1 MTGTTSIV
9 SRTTLSVFMTR
20 TSENLHQTS
29 HPTYGAGLDV
39 KQIVAAAEID
49 LTKLVGMGMDKMIE
63 PLDIR
68 GSKES
73 LTHTWTVL
81 GFMASSRG
89 RESSRTT
96 EFPAIHAVVGP
107 KVIRNVGEEKCTDIQ
122 HAFDTARDYD
132 KIPANPGYIEPV
144 LPSQEWAIA
153 LSPEDILTRHR
164 SQHVPQY
171 AAKPIIILDAR
182 TANDGSVLVVAP
194 VLNDETGALDFKA
207 IRFDAA
213 RVPAAALNIQIGNQ
227 SLNDLEQHL
236 DDDGIW
242 RRFKS
247 RDELVGSE
255 EGQGAA

>member
-1 MTGTTSIV
+1 MTLRLVKRPHKNAENFEPRGQSSFLATM
-9 SRTTLSVFMTR
+9 SR
-20 TSENLHQTS
+20 
-29 HPTYGAGLDV
+29 
-39 KQIVAAAEID
+39 KVALYI
-49 LTKLVGMGMDKMIE
+49 
-63 PLDIR
+63 
-68 GSKES
+68 
-73 LTHTWTVL
+73 
-81 GFMASSRG
+81 SS
-89 RESSRTT
+89 
-96 EFPAIHAVVGP
+96 
-107 KVIRNVGEEKCTDIQ
+107 RNVGEEKCTDIQ

-227 SLNDLEQHL
+227 SLNDVSGLNLLFESHCVL
-236 DDDGIW
+236 TWFCDAYHRFCSSNSIW
-242 RRFKS
+242 MTTAYGGGSRAEMNSWAVRRDRVRHRFTRKVNI
-247 RDELVGSE
+247 LFYPV
-255 EGQGAA
+255 